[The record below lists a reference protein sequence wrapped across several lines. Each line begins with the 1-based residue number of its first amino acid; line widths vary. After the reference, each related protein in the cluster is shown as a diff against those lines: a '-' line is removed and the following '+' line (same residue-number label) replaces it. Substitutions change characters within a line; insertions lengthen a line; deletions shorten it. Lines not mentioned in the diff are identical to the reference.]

1 MSTGVP
7 SEQGV
12 LDDGW
17 RVLEWVAGHTPS
29 SVLLIG
35 HSLGAAVAVGAP
47 QLSARARED
56 APNRVPAMSTGIA
69 ARLCEEAAAPA
80 VSLLLEGSPP
90 PHGPR
95 GRLSRARGRSREMAR
110 EQAPSPPFLT
120 RPPNG
125 SRWHR
130 TRPRQ

>member
-1 MSTGVP
+1 MLTVAFA
-7 SEQGV
+7 Q
-12 LDDGW
+12 
-17 RVLEWVAGHTPS
+17 LEPCLNEGAAHLERAGIQIDF
-29 SVLLIG
+29 LIG

-95 GRLSRARGRSREMAR
+95 GRLSRARGISREMAR

-120 RPPNG
+120 RPPIG

>member
-17 RVLEWVAGHTPS
+17 RVLEWVAGQNPS

-80 VSLLLEGSPP
+80 VSLLSSKCVGDNMRAVFLPQ
-90 PHGPR
+90 
-95 GRLSRARGRSREMAR
+95 RL
-110 EQAPSPPFLT
+110 L
-120 RPPNG
+120 N
-125 SRWHR
+125 
-130 TRPRQ
+130 

>member
-17 RVLEWVAGHTPS
+17 RVLEWVAGHAPS

-47 QLSARARED
+47 QLSARARETRQTESLPCPQ
-56 APNRVPAMSTGIA
+56 ASPRVS
-69 ARLCEEAAAPA
+69 ARMRP
-80 VSLLLEGSPP
+80 
-90 PHGPR
+90 
-95 GRLSRARGRSREMAR
+95 
-110 EQAPSPPFLT
+110 
-120 RPPNG
+120 RPP
-125 SRWHR
+125 SRCC
-130 TRPRQ
+130 